1 MTFTTGTLTA
11 GIVRFG
17 ISDDGSTGT
26 GGFLGDGSGVYMW
39 GFQLEEGSQP
49 TSYIATSGSEETR
62 SADVCY
68 IDGTAFTD
76 FYNEDEGTVLSEFYY
91 NGLETSGNA
100 KLFMFN
106 DGTGNNTI
114 FSDMPENQFVI
125 AKNAFLQVNI
135 DGTDI
140 VADSNN
146 KSVCAFQVNDAVLYT
161 NGSQV
166 GTDTSLGIPTVS
178 ELNIGSDQANSNQ
191 LNGSIKKI
199 IYFPRRLTNNEL
211 IKLTQ

>member
-1 MTFTTGTLTA
+1 
-11 GIVRFG
+11 
-17 ISDDGSTGT
+17 
-26 GGFLGDGSGVYMW
+26 
-39 GFQLEEGSQP
+39 
-49 TSYIATSGSEETR
+49 
-62 SADVCY
+62 
-68 IDGTAFTD
+68 
-76 FYNEDEGTVLSEFYY
+76 
-91 NGLETSGNA
+91 
-100 KLFMFN
+100 
-106 DGTGNNTI
+106 
-114 FSDMPENQFVI
+114 MPENQFVI